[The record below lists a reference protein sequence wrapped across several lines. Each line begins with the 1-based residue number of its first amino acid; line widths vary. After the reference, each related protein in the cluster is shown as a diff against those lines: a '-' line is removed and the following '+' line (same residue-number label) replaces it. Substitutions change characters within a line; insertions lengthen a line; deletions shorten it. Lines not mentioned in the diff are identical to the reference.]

1 MIKEITN
8 EDLSNEILNIFNSK
22 VIDDKDPFNKF
33 LGYFYDSKLI
43 GFISYSI
50 IYDRCEINFIGVLE
64 EYRNNK
70 IGSKLIKNLI
80 GRLNSCKNI
89 TLEVNVNNYI
99 AIKLY
104 KKNGFEVASIRKK
117 YYGNDDAYL
126 MIKELGDIDE

>member
-8 EDLSNEILNIFNSK
+8 EDLSNEILNIFNSS
-22 VIDDKDPFNKF
+22 VIDGKDPFNKI

-70 IGSKLIKNLI
+70 IGSKLINNLI
-80 GRLNSCKNI
+80 ERLSSCKNI

-104 KKNGFEVASIRKK
+104 KKSGFKVASIRKK